1 MPVQWEKS
9 NNKTKRERR
18 DPSNGEGDVTVAEAE
33 ENLQKAVAVWWGRWA
48 KKEEDLESKQLS

>member
-18 DPSNGEGDVTVAEAE
+18 DPSTGEGDVTVEEAE
-33 ENLQKAVAVWWGRWA
+33 ENQQKAVAVWGGRWA
-48 KKEEDLESKQLS
+48 RKEEDLGST